1 MDETINTQINE
12 TDYDKKQAEAAHSI
26 LGPNNRARRL
36 GVGSLAAA
44 SLVAVL
50 LAGQVIENENKLTN
64 HIESV
69 KNEYQSSQSLDQ
81 EIRDKALGPV
91 DAASIV
97 GLIDITP
104 GSTLNS
110 KSIELTH
117 SLDVY
122 KDADQETKNFM
133 NYTILE
139 SGNDQGIYQPGGEFV
154 VTQSQVN
161 GTYTLLVQ
169 KNGDPKKGTIP
180 APITH

>member
-117 SLDVY
+117 SHDVY
-122 KDADQETKNFM
+122 KDADQNSKKFID
-133 NYTILE
+133 YTIFV
-139 SGNDQGIYQPGGEFV
+139 SGIAQGTYQPKDKFFV
-154 VTQSQVN
+154 IESRVD
-161 GTYTLLVQ
+161 GKDTLLVH
-169 KNGDPKKGTIP
+169 KNDGIQTEAIP